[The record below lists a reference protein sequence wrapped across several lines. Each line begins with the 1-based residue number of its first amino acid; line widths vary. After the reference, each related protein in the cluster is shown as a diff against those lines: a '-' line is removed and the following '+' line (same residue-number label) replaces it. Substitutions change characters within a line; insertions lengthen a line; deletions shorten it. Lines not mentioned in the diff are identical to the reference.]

1 MRGEPGIGK
10 THFLERIASDL
21 RDEGWFPLDVA
32 AHEIQRNTPFMLAN
46 RLIGAALAGLGSEAD
61 RYTSGLEEGLA
72 ALDRSFAR
80 RFGLEAPVTLD
91 STRYRDVFARFFEG
105 VGADRKIAILC
116 DDAQWIDPQSAQ
128 TLEHL
133 AATYLAGP
141 LAIVYAERIAASDAD
156 VRRDGAL
163 VLEPLA
169 PGDAL
174 PLVRAR
180 FPALSEVLAQTVVDH
195 AGGNPFE
202 LVTLAEEAAHG
213 DAGDDAAEKSAREL
227 IAARVRRLGRDDREF
242 LQFCALLGE
251 PIEYRVLFARYD
263 DPERVARLVGNVG
276 RPYFVADGPALRF
289 RHARV
294 AEAVRSTIAIDV
306 PLRRQI
312 VEVLQGLTERD
323 LTDYERIATQALAMD
338 DKTLAFDA
346 YVAAAELAMSRRG
359 WDAAASAF
367 DRATTIGSPKR
378 RDLVRFAIGYAWA
391 LRSVNRDPEAV
402 ELLQSVLSEFR
413 DGASVAALGS
423 VVALLASA
431 LWALEKVAACNDVL
445 DSWLPNLPTGE
456 RPEVAAIGLFIAA
469 TCWDQERVARYRQ
482 HLPSRASMSPS
493 VRALAD
499 AAESIEASGRGDYQ
513 TARQRMD
520 ECLAR
525 LAESPGRRSDLLPFT
540 SLLIEYRHSGVRRVS
555 QQLPELLRRTRLGNQ
570 NLFSG
575 IFFRACVQLAAGDWE
590 DAGASIAEAA
600 EIREVIS
607 VSAPMFALPALMA
620 ALSGDRGRWAPRI
633 KHATE
638 EALRARCSD
647 TLLQLGPWSALA
659 LEERIPELED
669 LLGGVVVG
677 KGMTPRFIALAFFP
691 FGFALWSHAR
701 GRADLLERLATA
713 SRHVDA
719 SPWARAHDALM
730 RGVALNLSGRRA
742 EAATELDTAARAF
755 SVLQSPFFAAYAA
768 HTAGIDDDAGRR
780 LLEKLGVSGIATGDG
795 RRPKRPRGT
804 AGLTPREREVAG
816 LVAQGMTN
824 RQAATQLFLSERT
837 IEIHLGNV
845 YAKLGVGSRAMLL
858 RQLWSQGDPAAALA
872 RA

>member
-46 RLIGAALAGLGSEAD
+46 RLIGAALAGLGAEAD

-80 RFGLEAPVTLD
+80 RFGLEAPITLD

-133 AATYLAGP
+133 AAAYLTGP
-141 LAIVYAERIAASDAD
+141 LAIVYAERIAAADAD
-156 VRRDGAL
+156 ARRDGAL
-163 VLEPLA
+163 VLEPLT

-180 FPALSEVLAQTVVDH
+180 FPVLSEVLAQTVVDH

-312 VEVLQGLTERD
+312 VEVLQGLKERD
-323 LTDYERIATQALAMD
+323 LTDYERIATQALALD
-338 DKTLAFDA
+338 DKTLMFDA
-346 YVAAAELAMSRRG
+346 YVASAELAMSRRSG
-359 WDAAASAF
+359 DAAVAAF
-367 DRATTIGSPKR
+367 ERALAAGEPTR
-378 RDLVRFAIGYAWA
+378 ENLVRFTLGYTWA

-402 ELLQSVLSEFR
+402 EFLRSVLNRVR
-413 DGASVAALGS
+413 DQAEEPGIGGLIVQL
-423 VVALLASA
+423 VVA
-431 LWALEKVAACNDVL
+431 LWALERVDASNAEVDRWLPRLKSAENRADVLAVGLFVAATHYAAERIRILHDEFTAIPQPPPGAVVL
-445 DSWLPNLPTGE
+445 SLLARAIEATGSGDYALARE
-456 RPEVAAIGLFIAA
+456 HIDAAIARAA
-469 TCWDQERVARYRQ
+469 LTGGAN
-482 HLPSRASMSPS
+482 
-493 VRALAD
+493 
-499 AAESIEASGRGDYQ
+499 
-513 TARQRMD
+513 
-520 ECLAR
+520 
-525 LAESPGRRSDLLPFT
+525 LLPYT
-540 SLLIEYRHSGVRRVS
+540 SVLIDFRHGGTHRAGE
-555 QQLPELLRRTRLGNQ
+555 QLPDLLRRTRLGNQ

-575 IFFRACVQLAAGDWE
+575 VFFLACVKVAAGDW
-590 DAGASIAEAA
+590 AAASELIAEAA
-600 EIREVIS
+600 AIHEVTA
-607 VSAPMFALPALMA
+607 VAAPLFALPAMMA
-620 ALSGDRGRWAPRI
+620 ALRGDTSPWESRI
-633 KHATE
+633 RAMTDA
-638 EALRARCSD
+638 ALRDGCDEAF
-647 TLLQLGPWSALA
+647 LQVASWAALA
-659 LEERIPELED
+659 QRDRIPSIDDRIADVLRRP
-669 LLGGVVVG
+669 LP
-677 KGMTPRFIALAFFP
+677 TPRCIALGFAP
-691 FGFALWSHAR
+691 FGFTLWCHAR
-701 GRADLLERLATA
+701 ERSDLLERLAVA
-713 SRHVDA
+713 APGSDA
-719 SPWARAHDALM
+719 SPWARAHEALM
-730 RGVALNLSGRRA
+730 RGVALKLLGRNATAELGSARRA
-742 EAATELDTAARAF
+742 FATLGA
-755 SVLQSPFFAAYAA
+755 PFFAAYAA
-768 HTAGIDDDAGRR
+768 QAEGVPDEADR
-780 LLEKLGVSGIATGDG
+780 LLLEGLGVEGLRIGGTT
-795 RRPKRPRGT
+795 KRKRTP
-804 AGLTPREREVAG
+804 ASSGLTPREREVAG

-837 IEIHLGNV
+837 VEIHLGNV
-845 YAKLGVGSRAMLL
+845 YAKLGVESRAMLL
-858 RQLWSQGDPAAALA
+858 NYLWSRGGPAVVLTP
-872 RA
+872 